1 MTADDPNRP
10 TLEYSQQGTRA
21 PISQTQSEMNR
32 FVLWMIAL
40 GVIGLVL
47 GLAVTF
53 LRG

>member
-1 MTADDPNRP
+1 MNTDDPDRP
-10 TLEYSQQGTRA
+10 TLEYSQRGTRA
-21 PISQTQSEMNR
+21 PISQTQSEINR

-40 GVIGLVL
+40 GVIGIVL